1 LFSPG
6 AGHGVALKHAAAH
19 AYPTLHEQGFKMIF
33 DSVFQVSAGLTL
45 ALAFG
50 GMTFFSAVMAPL
62 VFTKLP
68 FDTAG
73 AFIRQVFPWYYLTIG
88 AVSALAAVLLLIGQA
103 YGVALLA
110 AVQRVRLC
118 APDPHARSMRRAS
131 RGRGA
136 VQSRTASA

>member
-1 LFSPG
+1 
-6 AGHGVALKHAAAH
+6 
-19 AYPTLHEQGFKMIF
+19 MIF

-88 AVSALAAVLLLIGQA
+88 AVSL
-103 YGVALLA
+103 
-110 AVQRVRLC
+110 QRVVE
-118 APDPHARSMRRAS
+118 P
-131 RGRGA
+131 
-136 VQSRTASA
+136 QISAD